1 MKNIILKASLFI
13 SVAILFSGCLEYED
27 VDFKGIQNFKLEEKT
42 SENLVMRL
50 DLKVDNP
57 NKYNITIAPS
67 DLDIYVNGK
76 LAGKTKMRE
85 KVVLKKET
93 TGVYPLYMKAKTKDI
108 MSALPMSLG
117 SLLSGKIKLGI
128 KGKVKA
134 KAYGVGKKFAI
145 DEEETVY
152 LKNFM

>member
-1 MKNIILKASLFI
+1 MKHIILKISLFI
-13 SVAILFSGCLEYED
+13 SVLILFSGCLEYED
-27 VDFKGIQNFKLEEKT
+27 VEFKGIQNFRLEEKT
-42 SENLVMRL
+42 NENLVLRL

-76 LAGKTKMRE
+76 LAGKTRMRD
-85 KVVLKKET
+85 KVILKKET
-93 TGVYPLYMKAKTKDI
+93 EGVYPLYMKAKTKDI
-108 MSALPMSLG
+108 MNALPMNLG
-117 SLLSGKIKLGI
+117 ALLSGKVKLGI

-134 KAYGVGKKFAI
+134 KVYGVGKKFAI